1 MAEGIFTPEQEQK
14 IAALLD
20 DAVKLKGITEL
31 LDGYL
36 FKAMITFVD
45 DTYVD
50 KIKEDIKVKLSEL
63 ANACLS
69 DDVETAEKIAA
80 ELLNELVDIP
90 GLDETSEGLLFAGA
104 IKFIVGAILKWI
116 EEKKEEE

>member
-1 MAEGIFTPEQEQK
+1 MAEGILKPEQEKK

-50 KIKEDIKVKLSEL
+50 KIKDDLKTKLAEL

-69 DDVETAEKIAA
+69 EDVETAEAIAS
-80 ELLNELVDIP
+80 ELLNDLVDIP
-90 GLDETSEGLLFAGA
+90 GLDETSEGLLFSGA
-104 IKFIVGAILKWI
+104 IKFIIGAILKWI
-116 EEKKEEE
+116 EDKKIEG